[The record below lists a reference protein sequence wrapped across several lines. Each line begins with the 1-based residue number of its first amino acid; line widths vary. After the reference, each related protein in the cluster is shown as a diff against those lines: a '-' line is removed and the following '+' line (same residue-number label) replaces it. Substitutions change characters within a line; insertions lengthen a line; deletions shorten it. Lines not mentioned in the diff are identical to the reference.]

1 MTNQPWGQQQ
11 RPPYPHHTQP
21 LPPVQPPMYANPPA
35 RRRRLGVAG
44 IIGIT
49 FGVLLISCCGIGAI
63 GAALSD
69 DPKPL
74 ASAST
79 GAPAAPADSPSAVP
93 ADADSATPTDD
104 TSTPAGA
111 TPTTAGPTTA
121 GQVKTTP
128 RPTQTTPRPA
138 KTTPQP
144 KQTTAQP
151 KRTTAAPRTTKPTT
165 ASVQQGVTPGAFC
178 KPAGAMGMTKTG
190 KLMQCKTSPTDSRL
204 RWRAA

>member
-69 DPKPL
+69 GPKPL

-79 GAPAAPADSPSAVP
+79 GTPEAPADSPSAVP
-93 ADADSATPTDD
+93 ADVDSATPTDD
-104 TSTPAGA
+104 TSTTAGA

-128 RPTQTTPRPA
+128 RPTQTTPRP
-138 KTTPQP
+138 

-165 ASVQQGVTPGAFC
+165 DSVQQGVHPGAFC
-178 KPAGAMGMTKTG
+178 KTAGAMGKTKTG
-190 KLMQCKTSPTDSRL
+190 KLMQCKKTAEDPAL

>member
-1 MTNQPWGQQQ
+1 MTNQPWGQQ

-21 LPPVQPPMYANPPA
+21 MPPVQPAMYGSPPP

-49 FGVLLISCCGIGAI
+49 FGVLLISCCGIGAV
-63 GAALSD
+63 GAALDSGN

-79 GAPAAPADSPSAVP
+79 GAPAAPADSPTA
-93 ADADSATPTDD
+93 ADAASSTPTDG
-104 TSTPAGA
+104 TSAPAGA
-111 TPTTAGPTTA
+111 TPTTAAPTTAA

-128 RPTQTTPRPA
+128 RPTQTTPRPT

-144 KQTTAQP
+144 KRTTAQP
-151 KRTTAAPRTTKPTT
+151 KRTTAAPRTTKPTD
-165 ASVQQGVTPGAFC
+165 SVQQGVHPGAFC
-178 KPAGAMGMTKTG
+178 KTAGAMGKTKTG
-190 KLMQCKTSPTDSRL
+190 KLMQCKKTAEDPKL